1 MTVPTETIWPL
12 DPHTV
17 AKHEI
22 LKLYLQ
28 RWFPIVNTF
37 HNRVIYVDG
46 FCGPGRY
53 KGGEP
58 GSPIIV
64 LDLAAN
70 HVKPLTGEIIFR
82 FIDERKDR
90 IEHLESELA
99 EHRPPSHF
107 NVRAVHGRFDEKL
120 KALLDWIDQKK
131 VDLGP
136 TFVFIDPFGFSGV
149 PYNLVRRTLE
159 KPRCEVLITF
169 MVESMNRF
177 LDHPTEKI
185 PEHIIEAFGT
195 RDCLGI
201 DRSSPNRIGLLR
213 DIYQKQL
220 EKAAKFV
227 RYFEMRDKTNHV
239 EYLLFFATNHRLGHI
254 KMKEAMW
261 AVDPEGEFRFSD
273 VTDRAQQVLF
283 GSDQPALLWPALR
296 EAFSGRVVLTDEIQ
310 QFVEDKTAFL
320 DKHMKAALREHEDS
334 AQPLRERIQ
343 VRDVKADGKR
353 RMRGKFPK
361 GVYVTFPA

>member
-1 MTVPTETIWPL
+1 MTVPSETIWPL
-12 DPHTV
+12 DPHTA

-28 RWFPIVNTF
+28 RWFPILSSY

-64 LDLAAN
+64 LDLASN
-70 HVKPLTGEIIFR
+70 HIKPLTGEVIFR

-90 IEHLESELA
+90 IEHLEAELA
-99 EHRPPSHF
+99 KRILPSNF

-136 TFVFIDPFGFSGV
+136 TFIFVDPFGFSGV

-169 MVESMNRF
+169 MVDAMNRF
-177 LDHPTEKI
+177 LDHPTEQI

-195 RDCLGI
+195 RDCLSI
-201 DRSSPNRIGLLR
+201 DRNSPHRIRLLR
-213 DIYQKQL
+213 DIYQRQL

-227 RYFEMRDKTNHV
+227 RYFEMRDRTDRV

-273 VTDRAQQVLF
+273 ATDGNQQVMF

-296 EAFSGRVVLTDEIQ
+296 EAFLGREVLTDEIQ

-320 DKHMKAALREHEDS
+320 EKHMKAALREHENPS
-334 AQPLRERIQ
+334 QPASERIY
-343 VRDVKADGKR
+343 VRDLKADGKK

-361 GVYVTFPA
+361 GVYVTFPT